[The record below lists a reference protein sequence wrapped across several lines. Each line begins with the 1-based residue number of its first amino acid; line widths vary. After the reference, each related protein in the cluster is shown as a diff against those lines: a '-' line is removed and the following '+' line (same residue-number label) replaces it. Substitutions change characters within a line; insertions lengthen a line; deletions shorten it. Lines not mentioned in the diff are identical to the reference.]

1 MYAHH
6 GETIDRIKDAF
17 AGRDD
22 ILAVLLGGSVAHGF
36 CTETSDVDIM
46 IIVSGEEYAKRRD
59 TDQMLYWDNTL
70 AAYAGGYVDGKYI
83 SIDFMEKVRERGSEP
98 ARFAFQDA
106 RIILSR
112 IEGLTE
118 LLAEITRYPAKG
130 KDMRMARF
138 YAQLEAWK
146 WYAGEAMRH
155 GNAYLLNLAVSK
167 LVLFGGRL
175 ILTHNELLY
184 PYHKWFLR
192 VLSDAPD
199 KPEGLMELINIL
211 LHTANL
217 EIVETFFI
225 RIKDFQQ
232 WVGDDI
238 SFGQSWGQLF
248 MYDSELNWLTGHT
261 PVDDL

>member
-6 GETIDRIKDAF
+6 EQTIEKIKDAF
-17 AGRDD
+17 TDRED

-36 CTETSDVDIM
+36 CTEISDIDIM
-46 IIVSGEEYAKRRD
+46 LIISDEEYMRRRD
-59 TDQMLYWDNTL
+59 ADQLLYWDNTL
-70 AAYAGGYVDGKYI
+70 AAYDGGYVDGKYI
-83 SIDFMEKVRERGSEP
+83 SLEHMEKVRESGSEP

-106 RIILSR
+106 RIIFSR
-112 IEGLTE
+112 IEGLSG
-118 LLAEITRYPAKG
+118 LLEAITRYPTKG

-146 WYAGEAMRH
+146 WFCEEAMKH
-155 GNAYLLNLAVSK
+155 GNTYLLNLAVSK
-167 LVLFGGRL
+167 LILFGGRL
-175 ILTHNELLY
+175 ILAHNEMLY

-192 VLSDAPD
+192 VLSEAAD
-199 KPEGLMELINIL
+199 KPEGLMEAIDRL
-211 LHTANL
+211 L
-217 EIVETFFI
+217 
-225 RIKDFQQ
+225 KDASKENVQAFYHSVNDFRQ

-238 SFGQSWGQLF
+238 SYGQSWGQFF